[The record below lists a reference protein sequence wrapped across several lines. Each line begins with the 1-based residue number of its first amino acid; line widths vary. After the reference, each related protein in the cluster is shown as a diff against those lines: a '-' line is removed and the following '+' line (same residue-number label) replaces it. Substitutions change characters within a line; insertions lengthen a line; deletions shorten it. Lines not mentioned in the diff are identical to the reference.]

1 MKPVAI
7 VYFSTS
13 GHTQRLAHA
22 IAQGVRSVPQSTAT
36 LWRIEAADMPEGRR
50 KSEEIASG
58 LLRADTIV
66 LGTTTSIG
74 GITRR
79 PDSSDNRLPMR
90 PTAVNK
96 PYRPIYQSTDT
107 FRGCLV

>member
-13 GHTQRLAHA
+13 GHTQQPAHA

-79 PDSSDNRLPMR
+79 PDSSDSRLPMR
-90 PTAVNK
+90 PTAGNE
-96 PYRPIYQSTDT
+96 PSRPIYQSTDT